1 MKIQKKTSIK
11 MMIIGNL
18 ICYKHQKKINLRNAI
33 WMISQFTELV
43 TLFLAASQDP
53 FCINMILWFKPT
65 QNAMNGTL
73 IPSEFSILITSVLYI
88 VGDSQMCS
96 FVLTYAKVRLNF
108 DKQ

>member
-1 MKIQKKTSIK
+1 
-11 MMIIGNL
+11 
-18 ICYKHQKKINLRNAI
+18 
-33 WMISQFTELV
+33 
-43 TLFLAASQDP
+43 
-53 FCINMILWFKPT
+53 
-65 QNAMNGTL
+65 MNGTL